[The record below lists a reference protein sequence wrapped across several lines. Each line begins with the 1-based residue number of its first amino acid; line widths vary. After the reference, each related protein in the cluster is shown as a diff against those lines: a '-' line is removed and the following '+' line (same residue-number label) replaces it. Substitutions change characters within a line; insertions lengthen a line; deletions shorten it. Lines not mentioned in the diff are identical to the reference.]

1 MSTRG
6 RRAPRAVVDTNILAR
21 GLLRPAGSSAALLQA
36 AEDASFRLVLSP
48 SILRELR
55 KVFFKPHVRQRYPL
69 TMEQIAGYMAS
80 LQVIAEVV
88 EGRVQVYGASKDPD
102 DNHVLACAL
111 EGAVDFVVSD
121 DRKHILPLGEYR
133 GIPIVSMPAFLQML
147 RWR

>member
-1 MSTRG
+1 VSNRG
-6 RRAPRAVVDTNILAR
+6 RRGPKAVVDTNILAR
-21 GLLRPAGSSAALLQA
+21 GLLRPGGASAALMQEV
-36 AEDASFRLVLSP
+36 EDASFRLVLSP

-69 TMEQIAGYMAS
+69 TMEQIAEYMAS
-80 LQVIAEVV
+80 LQVVAEVV
-88 EGRVQVYGASKDPD
+88 EGRLQVYGASHDPD

-111 EGAVDFVVSD
+111 EGHVDFIVSD

-133 GIPIVSMPAFLQML
+133 GIPIVSMPAFLRML

>member
-1 MSTRG
+1 VSTRG
-6 RRAPRAVVDTNILAR
+6 RRGPKAVVDTNILAR
-21 GLLRPAGSSAALLQA
+21 GLLRPGGASAALLTA
-36 AEDASFRLVLSP
+36 AEEASFRLVLSL

-55 KVFFKPHVRQRYPL
+55 EVFFKPHVRRRYPL

-80 LQVIAEVV
+80 LQVVAEMV
-88 EGRVQVYGASKDPD
+88 EGRLQVHGASRDPD
-102 DNHVLACAL
+102 DDHILACGL
-111 EGAVDFVVSD
+111 EGAVDFIVSD

>member
-21 GLLRPAGSSAALLQA
+21 GLLRPAGPSAALLQA

-55 KVFFKPHVRQRYPL
+55 KVFFKPHVHQRYPL
-69 TMEQIAGYMAS
+69 TLDQIAGYMTS
-80 LQVIAEVV
+80 LSTIAEVV
-88 EGRVQVYGASKDPD
+88 EGRLQVYGASQDPD

>member
-36 AEDASFRLVLSP
+36 AEDASFQLVLSP

-69 TMEQIAGYMAS
+69 TIEQVAGYMVS
-80 LQVIAEVV
+80 LQAIAEVV
-88 EGRVQVYGASKDPD
+88 CRLSRSSTPCVSRKFVMGRAGFPCLGGASPGE
-102 DNHVLACAL
+102 V
-111 EGAVDFVVSD
+111 AV
-121 DRKHILPLGEYR
+121 
-133 GIPIVSMPAFLQML
+133 A
-147 RWR
+147 

>member
-1 MSTRG
+1 MSNRVRRG
-6 RRAPRAVVDTNILAR
+6 PKAVVDTNILAR
-21 GLLRPAGSSAALLQA
+21 GLLRPGGASAALLQEV
-36 AEDASFRLVLSP
+36 EDANFRLVLSP

-69 TMEQIAGYMAS
+69 TMEHMAS
-80 LQVIAEVV
+80 LQVVAEMV
-88 EGRVQVYGASKDPD
+88 EGRFQVYGASRDPD

-111 EGAVDFVVSD
+111 EGKVDFIVSD

-133 GIPIVSMPAFLQML
+133 GIPIVSMPAFLRML

>member
-1 MSTRG
+1 MSSRG
-6 RRAPRAVVDTNILAR
+6 RRAPRAVLDTNILAR
-21 GLLRPAGSSAALLQA
+21 GLLRPAGSSTALLQA
-36 AEDASFRLVLSP
+36 AEDASFRLVVSP

-55 KVFFKPHVRQRYPL
+55 TVFFKPHVRQRYPL
-69 TMEQIAGYMAS
+69 TLEQIAGYMAS

-88 EGRVQVYGASKDPD
+88 DGRVQVYGASKDPD
-102 DNHVLACAL
+102 DNHVLACAM

>member
-1 MSTRG
+1 M
-6 RRAPRAVVDTNILAR
+6 
-21 GLLRPAGSSAALLQA
+21 QA
-36 AEDASFRLVLSP
+36 AEDASFQLVLSP

-80 LQVIAEVV
+80 LRMIAEVV
-88 EGRVQVYGASKDPD
+88 EGRLQVYGASKDPD

-133 GIPIVSMPAFLQML
+133 GIPIISMPAFLQML